1 MKRKIITLALVV
13 TMALSFAACGDSNT
27 QSGGSAESSAP
38 AEQVEQKSD
47 EPVIEEQDG
56 IRKETYYTNKELNLS
71 GETGPIKYTVSGVQV
86 SNVSTTEESVASLL
100 GIEVDQK
107 AGLVVVNFD
116 VENTSTD
123 TISWYP
129 DQATITTNTQEQ
141 ADANMFLNDG
151 DVGGDYIGNV
161 KKSGQVMF
169 ILPNSDAKDLT
180 QVSIHVDG
188 PYDANFNT
196 VGDAA
201 TIDIPVN
208 Q

>member
-1 MKRKIITLALVV
+1 MKRKIIALALAA
-13 TMALSFAACGDSNT
+13 TMMLSFAACGDSNT

-38 AEQVEQKSD
+38 AEQTEQQ
-47 EPVIEEQDG
+47 EPTVEEQDG
-56 IRKETYYTNKELNLS
+56 MRKETYYTNEDLSLS
-71 GETGPIKYTVSGVQV
+71 GETGPIKYTVSSIQV
-86 SNVSTTEESVASLL
+86 SNVSTTDDAIAALL
-100 GIEVDQK
+100 GIEANQK
-107 AGLVVVNFD
+107 VGLVVVDFD
-116 VENTSTD
+116 VENTSVD

-180 QVSIHVDG
+180 QVSVHING
-188 PYDANFNT
+188 PHDANFNT
-196 VGDAA
+196 VGDAV

>member
-1 MKRKIITLALVV
+1 MKRKIIALALAA
-13 TMALSFAACGDSNT
+13 TMMLSFAACGDSNT

-38 AEQVEQKSD
+38 AEQTEQQ
-47 EPVIEEQDG
+47 EPTVEEQDG
-56 IRKETYYTNKELNLS
+56 MRKETYYTNEDLSLS
-71 GETGPIKYTVSGVQV
+71 GETGPIKYTVSSIQV
-86 SNVSTTEESVASLL
+86 SNVSTTDDAIAALL
-100 GIEVDQK
+100 GIEANQK
-107 AGLVVVNFD
+107 VGLVVVDFD
-116 VENTSTD
+116 VENTSVD

-180 QVSIHVDG
+180 QVSVHING
-188 PYDANFNT
+188 PHDANFNS
-196 VGDAA
+196 VGNEV
-201 TIDIPVN
+201 TIDIPI

>member
-1 MKRKIITLALVV
+1 MKRKIITVALVA

-38 AEQVEQKSD
+38 AEQTEQQ
-47 EPVIEEQDG
+47 EPTVEEQDG
-56 IRKETYYTNKELNLS
+56 MRKETYYTNKDLSLS
-71 GETGPIKYTVSGVQV
+71 GETGPIKYAVTGVQV
-86 SNVSTTEESVASLL
+86 SNISTEDDAVASLL
-100 GIEVDQK
+100 GVEVDQK

-196 VGDAA
+196 VGDAV

>member
-1 MKRKIITLALVV
+1 M
-13 TMALSFAACGDSNT
+13 
-27 QSGGSAESSAP
+27 
-38 AEQVEQKSD
+38 
-47 EPVIEEQDG
+47 
-56 IRKETYYTNKELNLS
+56 
-71 GETGPIKYTVSGVQV
+71 QV

-129 DQATITTNTQEQ
+129 DQATITTNTREQ
-141 ADANMFLNDG
+141 ADTNMFLNDG

-169 ILPNSDAKDLT
+169 ILPNSDAKDLK
-180 QVSIHVDG
+180 QVSVHIDG
-188 PYDANFNT
+188 PYDSNYNT
-196 VGDAA
+196 VGDAV

>member
-1 MKRKIITLALVV
+1 MKRKIITLALVA
-13 TMALSFAACGDSNT
+13 TMVLSFAACGDSNT

-38 AEQVEQKSD
+38 AEQTEQQ
-47 EPVIEEQDG
+47 EPTVEEQDG
-56 IRKETYYTNKELNLS
+56 MRKETYYTNKDLSLS
-71 GETGPIKYTVSGVQV
+71 GETGPIKYAVTGVQV
-86 SNVSTTEESVASLL
+86 SNISTEDDAVASLL
-100 GIEVDQK
+100 GVAADQEVG
-107 AGLVVVNFD
+107 AVVVTFD

-129 DQATITTNTQEQ
+129 EQSTITTNTQEQ
-141 ADANMFLNDG
+141 ANANMFLSDS
-151 DVGGDYIGNV
+151 DVGGDFIGNV

-180 QVSIHVDG
+180 QVSVHIDG
-188 PYDANFNT
+188 PYDSNYNT
-196 VGDAA
+196 VGDAV

>member
-1 MKRKIITLALVV
+1 MKRKIITLALVA
-13 TMALSFAACGDSNT
+13 TMALSFVACGDGNT
-27 QSGGSAESSAP
+27 QSGSSAESSAP
-38 AEQVEQKSD
+38 AEQQVEQQ
-47 EPVIEEQDG
+47 EPTVEEQDG
-56 IRKETYYTNKELNLS
+56 MRKETYYTNKDLSLS
-71 GETGPIKYTVSGVQV
+71 GETGPIKYTVSSIQV
-86 SNVSTTEESVASLL
+86 SNVSTTDDAIAALL
-100 GIEVDQK
+100 GIEANQK
-107 AGLVVVNFD
+107 VGLVVVDFD
-116 VENTSTD
+116 VENTSVD

-196 VGDAA
+196 VGDAV

>member
-1 MKRKIITLALVV
+1 MKRKIITLALVA
-13 TMALSFAACGDSNT
+13 TMVLSLAACGDSNT

-38 AEQVEQKSD
+38 AEQQAEQQ
-47 EPVIEEQDG
+47 EPTVEEQDG
-56 IRKETYYTNKELNLS
+56 MRKETYYTNKDLNLS
-71 GETGPIKYTVSGVQV
+71 GETGPIKYTVSSIQV
-86 SNVSTTEESVASLL
+86 SNVSTTDDAIAALL
-100 GIEVDQK
+100 SIEANQK
-107 AGLVVVNFD
+107 VGLVVVDFD
-116 VENTSTD
+116 VENTSVD

-196 VGDAA
+196 VGDAV

>member
-1 MKRKIITLALVV
+1 MKRKIITLALVA
-13 TMALSFAACGDSNT
+13 TMALSFVACGDSNT

-38 AEQVEQKSD
+38 AEQQAEQQ
-47 EPVIEEQDG
+47 EPTVEEQDG
-56 IRKETYYTNKELNLS
+56 MRKETYYTNKDLNLS

-196 VGDAA
+196 VGDAV

>member
-1 MKRKIITLALVV
+1 MKRKIITAALVA

-27 QSGGSAESSAP
+27 QSGSSAESSAP
-38 AEQVEQKSD
+38 AEQQAEQQ
-47 EPVIEEQDG
+47 EPTVEEQDG
-56 IRKETYYTNKELNLS
+56 MRKETYYTNKDLNLS
-71 GETGPIKYTVSGVQV
+71 GETGPIKYTVSSIQV
-86 SNVSTTEESVASLL
+86 SNVSTTDDAIAALL
-100 GIEVDQK
+100 GIEANQK
-107 AGLVVVNFD
+107 VGLVVVDFD

-180 QVSIHVDG
+180 QVSVHIDG
-188 PYDANFNT
+188 PYDSNYNT
-196 VGDAA
+196 VGDTV

>member
-1 MKRKIITLALVV
+1 MKRKIITLALVA
-13 TMALSFAACGDSNT
+13 TMTLSFAACGDSNT

-38 AEQVEQKSD
+38 AEQQAEQQ
-47 EPVIEEQDG
+47 EPTVEEQDG
-56 IRKETYYTNKELNLS
+56 MRKETYYTNKDLNLS
-71 GETGPIKYTVSGVQV
+71 GETGPIKYTVSSIQV
-86 SNVSTTEESVASLL
+86 SNVSTTDDAIAALL
-100 GIEVDQK
+100 GIEANQK
-107 AGLVVVNFD
+107 VGLVVVDFD
-116 VENTSTD
+116 VENTSAD

-196 VGDAA
+196 VGDAV

>member
-1 MKRKIITLALVV
+1 MKRKIITVALVA

-38 AEQVEQKSD
+38 AEQTEQD
-47 EPVIEEQDG
+47 GPVVEEQDG
-56 IRKETYYTNKELNLS
+56 MRKETYYTNKDLNLS

-86 SNVSTTEESVASLL
+86 SNVSTTDDAIAALL
-100 GIEVDQK
+100 GIEANQK
-107 AGLVVVNFD
+107 VGLVVVDFD
-116 VENTSTD
+116 VENTSAD

-180 QVSIHVDG
+180 QVSVHING
-188 PYDANFNT
+188 PHDANFNS
-196 VGDAA
+196 VGNEV
-201 TIDIPVN
+201 TIDIPI